1 MLKNNKSV
9 IFDLVIIAGPAG
21 SYIHT
26 IIHINEPVVQFVLQ
40 LEAQGEMEELVRY

>member
-21 SYIHT
+21 YFLLMTQINAGLGSLIKANIIKIYI
-26 IIHINEPVVQFVLQ
+26 L
-40 LEAQGEMEELVRY
+40 LMEIRS